1 MLRNEYEALTGMG
14 NLSDCN
20 VPDSAD
26 KASVWAIRREFELR
40 IERLARDWATGRPSA
55 SLAA

>member
-26 KASVWAIRREFELR
+26 KASVWAIRRELR